1 VRSKN
6 ISASTDPPDTT
17 EPPKTGN
24 GARPTS
30 DSTIDFHRLAET
42 PEFQALH
49 QSRKRYT
56 IGGTLLATAILLLVF
71 GLYGFAPDAMGEAAI
86 GSLTWALLAG
96 LFLVFVAFTL
106 AFAYTRKSREWDA
119 MAKGVLEQHADMQ
132 ANPTGRFAR

>member
-1 VRSKN
+1 L
-6 ISASTDPPDTT
+6 SASADPPATAD
-17 EPPKTGN
+17 PPGD
-24 GARPTS
+24 GDSRPTS
-30 DSTIDFHRLAET
+30 DSSIDFHRLAET

-49 QSRKRYT
+49 ESRKRY
-56 IGGTLLATAILLLVF
+56 IFGGTLLATVALLIVF

-96 LFLVFVAFTL
+96 LFLVVVAFTL

>member
-1 VRSKN
+1 M
-6 ISASTDPPDTT
+6 SASTDPPDTA
-17 EPPKTGN
+17 EPPKAGN

-49 QSRKRYT
+49 QSRKRY
-56 IGGTLLATAILLLVF
+56 IFGGTLLATVVLLFVF

-86 GSLTWALLAG
+86 GSLTWALVLG
-96 LFLVFVAFTL
+96 LLLVVVAF
-106 AFAYTRKSREWDA
+106 AMAYAYTRKSREWDK
-119 MAKGVLEQHADMQ
+119 MAAGVMEQHADMQ